1 LRIHRWGW
9 IAWHVALTM
18 HESMKRNGLRKE
30 AGKIICKEEN
40 EIKEIKEEGVDQVNY
55 EEVLRMDYLL
65 RDGFVGYLAFQNRF
79 KKINFFIFLLQIN
92 IFLVFSNHFNVL
104 MSKIIF

>member
-1 LRIHRWGW
+1 MIENPSLGMDR
-9 IAWHVALTM
+9 HVALRM
-18 HESMKRNGLRKE
+18 HESIKRNGLRKE

-65 RDGFVGYLAFQNRF
+65 REMALLVMLCF
-79 KKINFFIFLLQIN
+79 K
-92 IFLVFSNHFNVL
+92 SVL
-104 MSKIIF
+104 KK

>member
-1 LRIHRWGW
+1 MIEKASLGMDR
-9 IAWHVALTM
+9 HVALRM
-18 HESMKRNGLRKE
+18 HESIKRNGLRKE

-65 RDGFVGYLAFQNRF
+65 RDGFLGYLSDILCF
-79 KKINFFIFLLQIN
+79 KK
-92 IFLVFSNHFNVL
+92 V
-104 MSKIIF
+104 

>member
-1 LRIHRWGW
+1 MTPATHQYSRYMIENPSLGMDR
-9 IAWHVALTM
+9 HVALRM
-18 HESMKRNGLRKE
+18 HESIKRNGLRKE

-65 RDGFVGYLAFQNRF
+65 RDGFLGYLSDILCF
-79 KKINFFIFLLQIN
+79 KK
-92 IFLVFSNHFNVL
+92 V
-104 MSKIIF
+104 

>member
-1 LRIHRWGW
+1 MTPATHQYSRYMIENPSLGMDR
-9 IAWHVALTM
+9 HVALRM
-18 HESMKRNGLRKE
+18 HESIKRNGLRKE

-65 RDGFVGYLAFQNRF
+65 RDSFGGYLSDILCF
-79 KKINFFIFLLQIN
+79 K
-92 IFLVFSNHFNVL
+92 NV
-104 MSKIIF
+104 

>member
-1 LRIHRWGW
+1 
-9 IAWHVALTM
+9 
-18 HESMKRNGLRKE
+18 LRKE

-65 RDGFVGYLAFQNRF
+65 RDGFLGYLSDILCF
-79 KKINFFIFLLQIN
+79 KK
-92 IFLVFSNHFNVL
+92 V
-104 MSKIIF
+104 